1 MFSLCTLT
9 RFESFDII
17 TPHFAV
23 PLFANPVIVES
34 QPNAFQGFSQLSAQL
49 IGSN

>member
-1 MFSLCTLT
+1 MFSLCALT
-9 RFESFDII
+9 PFGCFDII
-17 TPHFAV
+17 SPHFAV

-34 QPNAFQGFSQLSAQL
+34 KPNAFQGFSQLSAQL